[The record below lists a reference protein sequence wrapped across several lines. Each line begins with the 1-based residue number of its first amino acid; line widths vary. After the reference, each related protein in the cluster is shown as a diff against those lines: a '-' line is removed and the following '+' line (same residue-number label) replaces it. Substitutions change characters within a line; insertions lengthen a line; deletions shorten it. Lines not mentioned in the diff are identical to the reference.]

1 MQTYD
6 FIVTGL
12 ENRKCLSCGVSEF
25 TIVDIK
31 CVGIWGIQWKS
42 RNVQI
47 STHTLIIWFYICNI
61 DLKL

>member
-12 ENRKCLSCGVSEF
+12 ENRKCLSCGVCEF

-31 CVGIWGIQWKS
+31 CAGIWGIQWKS

-47 STHTLIIWFYICNI
+47 STHTYNLVLYM
-61 DLKL
+61 